1 MKKVILFI
9 PFYFFVSIVNAHSGR
24 TDSDGGHY
32 RHSDGSYHYHNG
44 GSGRGGGLGDW
55 TGTESIGAWLGL
67 LLIVYFIFW
76 FAKEYY
82 KLSKKDKKNEPE
94 NFKPKSYY
102 KTDEKIVMPK
112 NRKPTKPSTIE
123 VDKKTVDRKAWVDL
137 LKKNKK

>member
-1 MKKVILFI
+1 MKKSILFACV
-9 PFYFFVSIVNAHSGR
+9 YFFTGIINAHSGR

-32 RHSDGSYHYHNG
+32 RHSDGSYHYHSG

-67 LLIVYFIFW
+67 LLILYFIFW
-76 FAKEYY
+76 FAREYY
-82 KLSKKDKKNEPE
+82 KESNKDKKSELKSV
-94 NFKPKSYY
+94 KPKSYY

-112 NRKPTKPSTIE
+112 NRKPIKPSASE
-123 VDKKTVDRKAWVDL
+123 ADKKTVERKAWVDL